1 MKHLSTI
8 LITLLLTLA
17 LSCGQTSD
25 KAIFREQILATGD
38 TVTIDCDSIFGEAGY
53 FVRLIS
59 FDSLLDKEHNAIL
72 IFGQKTKG
80 RLEQIYLDTLYSKVG
95 RIEFA
100 DYNKDNIKDLLVQ
113 NISDVGSNWTYNLF
127 LTDFQGRTLKK
138 VKGFQEIKK
147 PRLNK
152 ELGIIESH
160 VSSETNYIEFYRLV
174 NNDSVYKYDILVYD
188 SLDETSEKNYKQALE
203 KIMRR

>member
-1 MKHLSTI
+1 M
-8 LITLLLTLA
+8 
-17 LSCGQTSD
+17 
-25 KAIFREQILATGD
+25 TGD
-38 TVTIDCDSIFGEAGY
+38 TATIDCDSIFGEAGY
-53 FVRLIS
+53 FVSLIS
-59 FDSLLDKEHNAIL
+59 FDSLLDKEHNTIL
-72 IFGQKTKG
+72 IFGQKTIG

-138 VKGFQEIKK
+138 VKGFQEIKN

-160 VSSETNYIEFYRLV
+160 VSSETDYIEFYRLV
-174 NNDSVYKYDILVYD
+174 NNDSVYKYDILIYD
-188 SLDETSEKNYKQALE
+188 NLDETSEKNYKQALE
-203 KIMRR
+203 KITRR